1 MTFSEFYSNKTIQIL
16 TDQSSRKINQI
27 FVVLGQTELID
38 KTNLLDNI
46 TDIET
51 FHLNG
56 NEEVFDKNWFTSVF
70 TKLNS
75 AKQYHLLSYAQFSY
89 LINYIDSSFFKER
102 VIIIRD
108 NLRQLFPIN
117 KSEYL
122 EESSDENIETRPEKI
137 PIYQAEQ
144 IQIKDYFF
152 YSVKTLNDDFTT
164 INLFEE
170 KTELIESDNSD
181 YENID
186 ISSDQTAL
194 DFFLNSCILENNLQR
209 NAIVKIYPKQPINS
223 SIIKN
228 VEKVNYV
235 LNLFGGSLNLLKEE
249 IIKEDYQVNQSTND
263 LLLKYWG
270 EKAEFRGL
278 KVYRNPDIGNQVSE
292 ISQGLIV
299 ETIIKEYENSKTNE
313 KTRDLFLT
321 APTGAGKSLLFQLPA
336 FYVSQS
342 GDITIVISPLIAL
355 MKDQVNAIITDRN
368 FDKVAYLNSE
378 LSLIDRERVI
388 ESCQGGEIDILYM
401 SPELFMSYDIK
412 HFIGERKL
420 GLLVI
425 DEAHLIT
432 TWGRDFRVD
441 YWFLGNH
448 VRKVRKFHSLSFPM
462 VAVTAT
468 AIYGGANDMVF
479 DSIDS
484 LVMHNPHV
492 FIGQV
497 KRSDITFAVNNHDRF
512 STNYESNKLAQTVD
526 FIKKINEVGL
536 KTLVYTPYTK
546 HIRQIIDKLN
556 NDKLEIATGYYGA
569 MPAEQKEF
577 SFRQFKSGQKKIMI
591 STKAFGMGVDISDIE
606 LVYHHAPSGL
616 LPDYVQEIGRVARK
630 PEIKGFAAL
639 NYSSQDQRFTKA
651 LHGMSALRQYQIK
664 EVLKKIHKA
673 YIKNNKSRN
682 LLLSVDDFGHIFENA
697 IDLDQKV
704 LTALM
709 MIEKDYLAKNRFNV
723 IIARPKKLF
732 VRVFA
737 RITDQH
743 LSIYKTK
750 YSDTFSHISS
760 LENGNNIIEIDL
772 DKLWYQNF
780 NDKSFPIIKRDFY
793 TGYLFKNDSIEVI
806 PQLKISF
813 ERLDTFTNLYQNLQS
828 LFANIQTVFA
838 NFEGSFFN
846 QEQLKSELNNFLN
859 DDIKSEKISK
869 FILSSYSGRLIQP
882 GVIEANAFLQQ
893 RREIDGYK
901 YRVFNNQHLASFTA
915 LTSRLNNLFGNT
927 DEFIVNRYVTNK
939 ESNSINYVRLGYFLE
954 MLELGT
960 FEIKGGENP
969 MVFIRINDPLRIE
982 RDSNNN
988 NYNNTLL
995 SKTLERHHLSNQ
1007 IFDHF
1012 FLRSFSNDERW
1023 DFVEDFFLGSDV
1035 DVLLDKHKGGEAN
1048 NLNIIEFLNNNST
1061 PIKSEATELDEKN
1074 NIHIFLPNSESFY
1087 NSSNLLTIVNEQ
1099 GPKTMKISEWLTDDP
1114 VALDKVRKE
1123 FKLKIDSKIFEIL
1136 VSKLKAY
1143 HFEYFKNSLGL
1154 NMRIDFKGF
1163 DFPVKAN
1170 IPYTD
1175 KPVEFY
1181 KWWCDNKEQVT
1192 MTFQEK
1198 LILFDKVYNL
1208 KPNLL
1213 KAEHR
1218 KTINK

>member
-1 MTFSEFYSNKTIQIL
+1 
-16 TDQSSRKINQI
+16 
-27 FVVLGQTELID
+27 
-38 KTNLLDNI
+38 
-46 TDIET
+46 
-51 FHLNG
+51 
-56 NEEVFDKNWFTSVF
+56 
-70 TKLNS
+70 
-75 AKQYHLLSYAQFSY
+75 
-89 LINYIDSSFFKER
+89 
-102 VIIIRD
+102 
-108 NLRQLFPIN
+108 
-117 KSEYL
+117 
-122 EESSDENIETRPEKI
+122 
-137 PIYQAEQ
+137 
-144 IQIKDYFF
+144 
-152 YSVKTLNDDFTT
+152 
-164 INLFEE
+164 
-170 KTELIESDNSD
+170 
-181 YENID
+181 
-186 ISSDQTAL
+186 
-194 DFFLNSCILENNLQR
+194 
-209 NAIVKIYPKQPINS
+209 
-223 SIIKN
+223 
-228 VEKVNYV
+228 
-235 LNLFGGSLNLLKEE
+235 
-249 IIKEDYQVNQSTND
+249 
-263 LLLKYWG
+263 
-270 EKAEFRGL
+270 
-278 KVYRNPDIGNQVSE
+278 
-292 ISQGLIV
+292 
-299 ETIIKEYENSKTNE
+299 
-313 KTRDLFLT
+313 
-321 APTGAGKSLLFQLPA
+321 
-336 FYVSQS
+336 
-342 GDITIVISPLIAL
+342 
-355 MKDQVNAIITDRN
+355 
-368 FDKVAYLNSE
+368 
-378 LSLIDRERVI
+378 
-388 ESCQGGEIDILYM
+388 
-401 SPELFMSYDIK
+401 
-412 HFIGERKL
+412 
-420 GLLVI
+420 
-425 DEAHLIT
+425 
-432 TWGRDFRVD
+432 
-441 YWFLGNH
+441 
-448 VRKVRKFHSLSFPM
+448 
-462 VAVTAT
+462 
-468 AIYGGANDMVF
+468 
-479 DSIDS
+479 
-484 LVMHNPHV
+484 
-492 FIGQV
+492 
-497 KRSDITFAVNNHDRF
+497 
-512 STNYESNKLAQTVD
+512 
-526 FIKKINEVGL
+526 
-536 KTLVYTPYTK
+536 
-546 HIRQIIDKLN
+546 
-556 NDKLEIATGYYGA
+556 
-569 MPAEQKEF
+569 
-577 SFRQFKSGQKKIMI
+577 
-591 STKAFGMGVDISDIE
+591 MGVDISDIE

-616 LPDYVQEIGRVARK
+616 LPDYIQEIGRVARK

-664 EVLKKIHKA
+664 EVLKKIHKS

-737 RITDQH
+737 RISDQH

-750 YSDTFSHISS
+750 YSDTFSLISS

-793 TGYLFKNDSIEVI
+793 TGYLFRNDGIEVI

-846 QEQLKSELNNFLN
+846 QEQLKIELNIFLN

-901 YRVFNNQHLASFTA
+901 YRIFNNQHLASFTA

-988 NYNNTLL
+988 NYSNTLL

-1048 NLNIIEFLNNNST
+1048 NLNIVEFLNNNST
-1061 PIKSEATELDEKN
+1061 PIKSEATDLDEKN

-1087 NSSNLLTIVNEQ
+1087 NSSNLLTIENDQ
-1099 GPKTMKISEWLTDDP
+1099 GPKTMKISEWLTEDP
-1114 VALDKVRKE
+1114 VALDKIRKE

-1154 NMRIDFKGF
+1154 NMRIEFKGY
-1163 DFPVKAN
+1163 DFPVKAS
-1170 IPYTD
+1170 ILHMD

-1181 KWWCDNKEQVT
+1181 KWWCDNKDQVT

-1198 LILFDKVYNL
+1198 LTLFDKVYNL